1 MLGAFILRFGVQVGK
16 LGAPTT
22 LLLTWES
29 NWRQPHPRKMG
40 KTNEKR
46 KMEVAFAHF
55 KLGKFATRNS
65 VIEPRTLW
73 NCQYPLSSFACS
85 SCICQQFSISFFG
98 KGFEGP
104 CLRRQLRLLSSTSCK
119 CFVFIFV
126 IWFIAEICKFAKGVL
141 LSVKWLR

>member
-1 MLGAFILRFGVQVGK
+1 MLGAFIFRFGVQVGK

-22 LLLTWES
+22 MLLTWES

-73 NCQYPLSSFACS
+73 TCQP
-85 SCICQQFSISFFG
+85 
-98 KGFEGP
+98 
-104 CLRRQLRLLSSTSCK
+104 T
-119 CFVFIFV
+119 FV
-126 IWFIAEICKFAKGVL
+126 IDTMFKILIQRNEIHLKVNVNIHTVAERGTCSACARGSGSVHQGGRGDGKKSLGLYKWKHWWFGF
-141 LSVKWLR
+141 W